1 MEATHI
7 QKNHKEKDQEGT
19 LKIIQSVFLRGQKQ
33 EDKDERLFDM
43 DVTSFGN
50 RFTRNV
56 WMRKRKAFNR
66 YHYKTI

>member
-19 LKIIQSVFLRGQKQ
+19 LKIIQGVFRRGQKR
-33 EDKDERLFDM
+33 EDKEDEDINNNNDAALYI
-43 DVTSFGN
+43 
-50 RFTRNV
+50 

-66 YHYKTI
+66 HQYKTV